1 MFGIDRRELVL
12 VTLLVVLGFAFFV
25 GSFHLSPPYD
35 AVLKN
40 VWYWGV
46 LIAAAFLIIRWF
58 IRRRRH

>member
-1 MFGIDRRELVL
+1 MFGIDLREVALI
-12 VTLLVVLGFAFFV
+12 TLLVVLGFALFV
-25 GSFHLSPPYD
+25 GSFQLPPPYD

-46 LIAAAFLIIRWF
+46 LIAAAFLIVRWF